1 MSTELPLQFC
11 VKARHQ
17 GRDGYFLMRWSQGPN
32 DPNGRAVHI
41 LKPSYHHDRFYNV
54 SRRLGTDPVTPVN
67 RILVRKGHGTVN
79 REISWYLR
87 QEVLTYQGIRY
98 PVLQC
103 TPSTALPSTNNHS
116 FIPVLDPAPAVAPAP
131 APAVAPAPVPA
142 VAPVAPAPLQRHY
155 KIKTI
160 PQHIVLAL
168 LRDAAINEMT
178 CPITSDDIDVTN
190 GAVTSCFHLFERD
203 AIARWLAMPYSKD
216 ECPVCKQPCNS
227 YALDRDEPPPLD
239 TTIT

>member
-1 MSTELPLQFC
+1 MSTDLPHQFC

-17 GRDGYFLMRWSQGPN
+17 GRDGYFLMRWSQGAN
-32 DPNGRAVHI
+32 DPTGRVVHI
-41 LKPSYHHDRFYNV
+41 LKPSNHHQRFYNV
-54 SRRLGTDPVTPVN
+54 SRRAATDPVTPVN
-67 RILVRKGHGTVN
+67 RILVRKGQGTIN

-87 QEVLTYQGIRY
+87 EEVLTYQGIRY

-116 FIPVLDPAPAVAPAP
+116 FIPILDPAPAQ
-131 APAVAPAPVPA
+131 APVPA
-142 VAPVAPAPLQRHY
+142 VAPVPVQRHY

-168 LRDAAINEMT
+168 LRDAAMNDVI

-227 YALDRDEPPPLD
+227 FSLERDEPPALD

>member
-1 MSTELPLQFC
+1 MSTDLPLQFC

-116 FIPVLDPAPAVAPAP
+116 FIPVLDPAPAVAPVEAP
-131 APAVAPAPVPA
+131 AAPV
-142 VAPVAPAPLQRHY
+142 PLQRHY

-168 LRDAAINEMT
+168 LRDAAMNEAT

-190 GAVTSCFHLFERD
+190 GAVTSCFHLFDRD

-227 YALDRDEPPPLD
+227 YSLERDEPPPLH

>member
-1 MSTELPLQFC
+1 MSTDLPLQFC

-17 GRDGYFLMRWSQGPN
+17 GRDGYFLLRWSQGPN
-32 DPNGRAVHI
+32 DPTGRAVHI
-41 LKPSYHHDRFYNV
+41 LKPSNHHERFYNV
-54 SRRLGTDPVTPVN
+54 SRLPATHPLPPVN
-67 RILVRKGHGTVN
+67 RILVRKGQGTVN
-79 REISWYLR
+79 REISWNLR
-87 QEVLTYQGIRY
+87 QEVLTYQGIRF

-103 TPSTALPSTNNHS
+103 TPSTALPSINRNS
-116 FIPVLDPAPAVAPAP
+116 FIPILEPAQGQVPPVQVQHADPLAANIPK
-131 APAVAPAPVPA
+131 
-142 VAPVAPAPLQRHY
+142 RY
-155 KIKTI
+155 KIRSI

-168 LRDAAINEMT
+168 LRDAAMNDVS
-178 CPITSDDIDVTN
+178 CPITSDDIDITN

-227 YALDRDEPPPLD
+227 YALNDDEPPPLD

>member
-1 MSTELPLQFC
+1 
-11 VKARHQ
+11 
-17 GRDGYFLMRWSQGPN
+17 MRWSQGPN

-116 FIPVLDPAPAVAPAP
+116 FIPVLDPAPAVAPVEAP
-131 APAVAPAPVPA
+131 AAPV
-142 VAPVAPAPLQRHY
+142 PLQRHY

-168 LRDAAINEMT
+168 LRDAAMNEAT

-190 GAVTSCFHLFERD
+190 GAVTSCFHLFDRD

-227 YALDRDEPPPLD
+227 YSLERDEPPPLH